1 LSSEFSDPFAETSGP
16 DPDDL
21 RMLFELSRTGA
32 LILEAEELRV
42 LSANDSARL
51 SFELPEKLVGRRLG
65 DLVVGLSNANAEA
78 LLRRLRQGLIDHLV
92 IETVHRTSWGSLRP
106 VELRF
111 VYAAEPSPRYFVL
124 VFDTLERSEPNELV
138 VRRERLRDALAEILR
153 VLNRIEDR
161 DELYRE
167 ACRIAVDRGGFRM
180 AWIGIVD
187 QATGEVES
195 VASAGDSEGYV
206 DRLHLN
212 VRHDPRGPGM
222 TVTAIVTK
230 QPVAI
235 ADPRVDP
242 MFTTLKREVQ
252 ERGFQSAVS
261 LPLIVEGRSIGA
273 LTVYGGVVNTFGAI
287 EVELLQ
293 HLADDISFKL
303 EVIAREE
310 RRRAAEAE
318 RDRLAAVVEQAGELV
333 IITDRDRRIVYT
345 NPAFTQIMGFASEE
359 VQGRRTEFLAGS
371 SQSSEVG
378 RQIAGAIREGG
389 SWDGVTRSRRKDG
402 RDTDLQMSIS
412 PRLDDSGT
420 IVGSIIIGR
429 DVSREKSLEAQ
440 LMQAQKMEAVG
451 RLAGGI
457 AHDFN
462 NLLTAISGYAEILKM
477 ELGPDDSRTEDVA
490 EIQRAAVRATQLTRQ
505 LLAFGR
511 RQVLMP
517 RPLDPREVVIDIV
530 PMLRRLIGEDLEL
543 VVEIVSGLGPIMAD
557 PNQLDQVL
565 VNLALNGRDAMP
577 SGGRLTIEGHEVDV
591 DEAFASTHLWAHV
604 GSYVVLSVRDTG
616 EGMTE
621 EVRRQVFEPFF
632 TTKGPGKGTGLG
644 LATVLGIVEQSNG
657 YVEVDSEPGRGS
669 TFHIYLPKVAP
680 APIERPEE
688 TAPTISSPGSG
699 SLLVLEDEAPVRSL
713 ACRIL
718 RDAGYVVLEAATG
731 EEALAIE
738 ATNSGRIDLLF
749 TDVVLPDMNGHQVAE
764 VLRYR
769 RPEMAVLYASGY
781 DHDMVAGQGNLGV
794 GVGYMSKPYSREEL
808 LGRVGELV
816 GGGADRLEDAPA

>member
-1 LSSEFSDPFAETSGP
+1 
-16 DPDDL
+16 
-21 RMLFELSRTGA
+21 
-32 LILEAEELRV
+32 
-42 LSANDSARL
+42 
-51 SFELPEKLVGRRLG
+51 
-65 DLVVGLSNANAEA
+65 
-78 LLRRLRQGLIDHLV
+78 
-92 IETVHRTSWGSLRP
+92 
-106 VELRF
+106 
-111 VYAAEPSPRYFVL
+111 
-124 VFDTLERSEPNELV
+124 
-138 VRRERLRDALAEILR
+138 
-153 VLNRIEDR
+153 
-161 DELYRE
+161 
-167 ACRIAVDRGGFRM
+167 VDRGGFRL
-180 AWIGIVD
+180 AWIGLVD
-187 QATGEVES
+187 EATGEVEC

-222 TVTAIVTK
+222 TVTAILTG

-242 MFTTLKREVQ
+242 MFTTLKRQVQ

-261 LPLIVEGRSIGA
+261 LPLVVEGRSVGA
-273 LTVYGGVVNTFGAI
+273 LTVYGAVINAFGAI

-303 EVIAREE
+303 EMIGREE
-310 RRRAAEAE
+310 RSRAAEAD

-333 IITDRDRRIVYT
+333 TITDRDRRVVYV
-345 NPAFTQIMGFASEE
+345 NPAFCRTMGYASEE
-359 VQGRRTEFLAGS
+359 VHGRRTDFLAGS
-371 SQSSEVG
+371 SQLPEIG
-378 RQIAGAIREGG
+378 EQIAGAIRGGG
-389 SWDGVTRSRRKDG
+389 SWTGVTRSRRKDG
-402 RDTDLQMSIS
+402 QDMDIQMSIT

-420 IVGSIIIGR
+420 IVGSIIIAR
-429 DVSREKSLEAQ
+429 DVSHEKSLEAQ
-440 LMQAQKMEAVG
+440 LVQAQKMEAVG

-462 NLLTAISGYAEILKM
+462 NLLTAISGYAEILMM
-477 ELGPDDSRTEDVA
+477 ELGPDDSRTQDVA

-517 RPLDPREVVIDIV
+517 RPLDPRQVVIDIV

-543 VVEIVSGLGPIMAD
+543 VVDIAPGLGPIMAD

-577 SGGRLTIEGHEVDV
+577 SGGRLTIEGREVDL
-591 DEAFASTHLWAHV
+591 DEAFAGSHLWAHV

-644 LATVLGIVEQSNG
+644 LATVLGIVEQSSG
-657 YVEVDSEPGRGS
+657 YVEVESETGRGS
-669 TFHIYLPKVAP
+669 TFHIYLPKVAS
-680 APIERPEE
+680 
-688 TAPTISSPGSG
+688 APTSGLEEAAPAISSNGSG

-718 RDAGYVVLEAATG
+718 RDAGYTVLEAATG

-738 ATNSGRIDLLF
+738 AGNRGRIDLLF

-764 VLRYR
+764 VLRAR

-781 DHDMVAGQGNLGV
+781 DREMVAGRGDLEA

-808 LGRVGELV
+808 LSRVGELV
-816 GGGADRLEDAPA
+816 GGGADRPGDAPA